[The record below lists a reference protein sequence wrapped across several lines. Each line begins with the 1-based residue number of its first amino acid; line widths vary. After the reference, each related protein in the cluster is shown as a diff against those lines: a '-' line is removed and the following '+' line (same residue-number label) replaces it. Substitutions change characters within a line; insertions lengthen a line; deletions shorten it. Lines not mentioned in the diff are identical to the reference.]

1 MTLTDFFGNGC
12 SDVRWRCGERI
23 PWLAMT
29 GTRYCGMTVKVVRRS
44 HSSDNS
50 PASTRRPAA
59 MPYRG
64 KVREVLQ
71 WTQANGALRDMVCR
85 PGLPFIFLDTLLGG
99 EADQAQRLSLRR
111 GKVGFRWQGN
121 LIYVAHLTKLCK

>member
-85 PGLPFIFLDTLLGG
+85 PGLPFIFGYVIG
-99 EADQAQRLSLRR
+99 RR
-111 GKVGFRWQGN
+111 SGSGAKAEPAPRQGR
-121 LIYVAHLTKLCK
+121 IPMAR